1 MALSCLQGHQHV
13 LEQLHL
19 SGNQLTL
26 VEPPPDDTAF
36 PLLRTLLLAGNKI
49 ADWCEQSVA
58 DAKCVAFDTFRPRRS
73 SVDALDKYPALIE
86 TRLSGNPVVEVNPH
100 TRHEVVARVQGLT
113 MLNGS
118 LIGRAE
124 RRDAEIRYL
133 RRALDEAGGAAGAA
147 DATVTTRHPR
157 IAQLLVR
164 SLFSAAVGAS

>member
-1 MALSCLQGHQHV
+1 MLICTAHALTRSFL
-13 LEQLHL
+13 
-19 SGNQLTL
+19 
-26 VEPPPDDTAF
+26 
-36 PLLRTLLLAGNKI
+36 
-49 ADWCEQSVA
+49 
-58 DAKCVAFDTFRPRRS
+58 RRS
-73 SVDALDKYPALIE
+73 SVDALDRYPALIE

-147 DATVTTRHPR
+147 DATVTSRHPR

-164 SLFSAAVGAS
+164 LPLLCSLCCVLTFAHGFCRTKLATLRQAEAVLPRQLVAHAWRTTC